1 MARVVGFY
9 PTYQS
14 SSLCAPTIPILKRIQ
29 VDRSTHNLTGFC
41 QSTFQYGDV
50 AQLVRAGASYAQG
63 RGFNFLHH
71 YQAMNED
78 IRAVR
83 EMPVLYASAKCTRV
97 IFTNRL
103 VAYPCRRKSGRG
115 SEDIFVHHS
124 TGKWQRGRL
133 RQS

>member
-1 MARVVGFY
+1 M
-9 PTYQS
+9 
-14 SSLCAPTIPILKRIQ
+14 KRIQ

-41 QSTFQYGDV
+41 QSTFQYSDV
-50 AQLVRAGASYAQG
+50 AQRVRAGASYAQG

-115 SEDIFVHHS
+115 SEDIFVHPYGQVAES
-124 TGKWQRGRL
+124 GLLQ
-133 RQS
+133 QS